1 MLGRFV
7 ARLLARGL
15 GRDAPATPPRFALY
29 IPAGAFDEL
38 AATARAT
45 VQQALVA
52 HNLGRYRRSATLLRA
67 ALGQA
72 PESADVLALLGMSA
86 LELGRDAEARGC
98 FERARRTE
106 PRIARRYH
114 EVGTRLYQRSHREQA
129 IACFFIAS
137 RLDPAEAAHFAALGD
152 VLLAG
157 GREAE
162 ARDWFTQSVSIDP
175 RPGFVLKKVISGLR
189 AVYDSSAQMLE
200 ARRRYAEE
208 LERLEATPLRMQRPH
223 LEVSCQP
230 FFLAYMGM
238 NDRDLQERLARI
250 YLKASPELAYV
261 APHCAAGRARRP
273 GALRVGFAS
282 AYFRRH
288 SVGMFYNGVVR
299 RLLERADMEVHTISF
314 GDGLDEA
321 LQRTL
326 AERGRHVEVP
336 KKDLDASRRIIA
348 GLELDVLLYA
358 DIGMQPAS
366 YFLAFSRLA
375 PLQVCMAGHPE
386 TSGIPSLD
394 YFLSSALMELPE
406 ADEHYSERLVR
417 LRALPSAFPRPA
429 PQEILGRARLGL
441 SEERHVYVCPM
452 RLQKMHPDFDR
463 ALAEILRRDEQ
474 AEIVLFQD
482 HASPEW
488 DLQVKRRFEGG
499 FPDVYGRLN
508 FLPWANE
515 QEFYS
520 VLTHADA
527 ALDTFH
533 YGGGVTALIALAT
546 GCPFIP
552 LPGRMMP
559 SRQLLGCYL
568 KMQLMDCVASD
579 FDDYVAKVLRL
590 GRDRPYRE
598 ALRASILERN
608 AVLYDNHE
616 MADELAEWLLH
627 AAAEGVPTDAK
638 PKSASGTTGGAT
650 A

>member
-15 GRDAPATPPRFALY
+15 GRGAPATPPRFALY

-45 VQQALVA
+45 VQQALAA
-52 HNLGRYRRSATLLRA
+52 HNLGSYKQSARLLRA
-67 ALGQA
+67 ALRQA
-72 PESADVLALLGMSA
+72 PDNADVLALLGMSELA
-86 LELGRDAEARGC
+86 LGRKAAARAC
-98 FERARRTE
+98 FERARRRETGV
-106 PRIARRYH
+106 ARRYH
-114 EVGTRLYQRSHREQA
+114 DVGTGLYQRGHREQA
-129 IACFFIAS
+129 TACFLVAS
-137 RLDPAEAAHFAALGD
+137 QLDPAEAAHFAAVGD
-152 VLLAG
+152 MLLLD

-162 ARDWFTQSVSIDP
+162 ARDWYTQSVSIDP

-208 LERLEATPLRMQRPH
+208 LESLEATPLRMERPH
-223 LEVSCQP
+223 VEVSCQP
-230 FFLAYMGM
+230 FYLAYMGM

-250 YLKASPELAYV
+250 YQKASPELAYV
-261 APHCAAGRARRP
+261 APHCAPERERRP

-282 AYFRRH
+282 AFFRRH
-288 SVGMFYNGVVR
+288 SVGMFYNGVLR
-299 RLLERADMEVHTISF
+299 RLLERADMEVHAISF
-314 GDGLDEA
+314 GEGLDEE
-321 LQRTL
+321 LQRMFE
-326 AERGRHVEVP
+326 ARARHVEVP

-358 DIGMQPAS
+358 DIGMHPTS

-406 ADEHYSERLVR
+406 ADAHYSERLIR
-417 LRALPSAFPRPA
+417 LRALPTAFPRPA
-429 PQEILGRARLGL
+429 PQELLERARLGL
-441 SEERHVYVCPM
+441 SEDRHIYVCPM

-463 ALAEILRRDEQ
+463 ALAEILRRDEE

-482 HASPEW
+482 HASPVW
-488 DLQVKRRFEGG
+488 DLQVKRRFERG
-499 FPDVYGRLN
+499 FPEVYGRLN
-508 FLPWANE
+508 FLPWANK
-515 QEFYS
+515 QEFHS
-520 VLTHADA
+520 VLAHADA

-546 GCPFIP
+546 GCPFIT

-559 SRQLLGCYL
+559 SRQLLGYYR
-568 KMQLMDCVASD
+568 KMQLMDCVAAD

-590 GRDRPYRE
+590 GRDRPYRD

-608 AVLYDNHE
+608 AVLFDNHE

-627 AAAEGVPTDAK
+627 ALTEGAPKDAK
-638 PKSASGTTGGAT
+638 PKSASGTAGEVT